1 MQIHRLVVC
10 FASSTVYCRHPMQV
24 VISELNAADARL
36 RLPALVE
43 LLQDAV
49 DSGAS
54 LGFLAPLAYAEAEQ
68 YWAGVAE
75 AVAAGHRRL
84 LVAQHPTNHEPLATV
99 QLDLATKP
107 NAPHRAEVMKLLV
120 HTKARRQGLGR
131 QLLVALEQL
140 AQQPGPH
147 HARAGYAGGRRVG
160 AALPA
165 HAVPAGGHHSG
176 LRQKRGRR
184 VAGHGGVLQAAV

>member
-1 MQIHRLVVC
+1 
-10 FASSTVYCRHPMQV
+10 MQV

-140 AQQPGPH
+140 AQQLGRTTLVLDTREGDVSEQLYQRMQYQ
-147 HARAGYAGGRRVG
+147 RAGIIPAYVKNEAGE
-160 AALPA
+160 
-165 HAVPAGGHHSG
+165 
-176 LRQKRGRR
+176 
-184 VAGHGGVLQAAV
+184 LQATVVYYKLLSEASAVAQ